1 MHRSQK
7 VYLTKFIRVPRRTKD
22 GKALLYVRP
31 KKHNKISSNGI
42 EEFCHNHLALPL
54 GEFKRVFIAF
64 QEAAKWYL
72 GDGMTVETPI
82 GTFSPTLRLRRRRET
97 DPKKI
102 TANDIYFDTINFTP
116 NKDFLLAVTE
126 HVRGFHKSNDLC
138 GNSQMYDQELMLA
151 TIINFFD
158 RGNNMITIRQFQA
171 LSNLRYHSARRC
183 LEGFCGGDHPIL
195 RRSRMGSTLI
205 YQRI

>member
-1 MHRSQK
+1 MPRSQGIPYEIHPSPK
-7 VYLTKFIRVPRRTKD
+7 KDKD

-31 KKHNKISSNGI
+31 RKNNKISIEGI
-42 EEFCHNHLALPL
+42 EDFCHNHLALPL
-54 GEFKRVFIAF
+54 GEFRRVFTAF

-82 GTFSPTLRLRRRRET
+82 GTFSPTLRLHREET

-138 GNSQMYDQELMLA
+138 GNSQMYDQELMLT
-151 TIINFFD
+151 TIINFFE

-171 LSNLRYHSARRC
+171 LSNLRYHSARQC
-183 LEGFCGGDHPIL
+183 LDDLCGGESPIL
-195 RRSRMGSTLI
+195 QRDKMGRT
-205 YQRI
+205 YVYYRK